1 MALNLSYTT
10 IAAPVDGTIGARSL
24 RVGYFVQTGTQLMAG
39 VPLNAVYVVAN
50 FKETQQGIIKR
61 CWIVLSLLS
70 RLSNR
75 CLTLHIWL
83 VQTGDFHA

>member
-10 IAAPVDGTIGARSL
+10 IAAPVDGTIGARWTFRAS
-24 RVGYFVQTGTQLMAG
+24 R
-39 VPLNAVYVVAN
+39 NATDGSRHAIHVVAN

-75 CLTLHIWL
+75 CLTLHIW
-83 VQTGDFHA
+83 